1 VDFGRI
7 WFTAF
12 FFTHYYSYNFNLSL
26 LFALS
31 GCVYLWSFTEMFN
44 VRRSFIVRY
53 LKVLSVFLYFYDNA
67 VFSLFV
73 VVAA

>member
-1 VDFGRI
+1 
-7 WFTAF
+7 
-12 FFTHYYSYNFNLSL
+12 
-26 LFALS
+26 
-31 GCVYLWSFTEMFN
+31 MFN